1 MSDKLRNRIVGLL
14 ETAPV
19 IDGHND
25 LLICLRGKVRY
36 DFDKA
41 DIGQDRSDMG
51 LHTDIPRLRAG
62 GVGGQFWSVFV
73 PGSMTGQTAVTA
85 TLEQIDAAKTMIDRY
100 DDLALATTADD
111 IEAAFRD
118 GRIASL
124 LGAEGGHSIDCS
136 LGTLRMLYAL
146 GVRYMT
152 LTHTSNT
159 PWADSGTDEPKV
171 GGLSRFGREVVTE
184 MNRIGMMVDLSHVAP
199 TTMRT
204 ALEVSEAPAF
214 FSHSNT
220 LALCSHPRNVP
231 DDVLRTVGETNG
243 MVMATFVPGFLTEK
257 GREWMDAAEAFEDAC
272 EAEYAHEEGD
282 VAYRKVRQRR
292 AEWLEDNPCPP
303 TSTKDV
309 ADHIEHIRDL
319 AGVDC
324 VGIGGDLDGIGN
336 TPVDIPDVT
345 AYPTLLE
352 ELAGRGWSD
361 ADLAKLTSGNL
372 IRVLR
377 ETEAAAERL
386 SKHSG
391 PSMKTFD
398 ELDGD

>member
-1 MSDKLRNRIVGLL
+1 MSDKLRNRIVGVLGRS
-14 ETAPV
+14 PV

-41 DIGQDRSDMG
+41 DISQNRSDMG
-51 LHTDIPRLRAG
+51 LHTDIPRLRTG

-73 PGSMTGQTAVTA
+73 PGSMAGHTAVTA
-85 TLEQIDAAKTMIDRY
+85 TLEQIDAAKAMIARY
-100 DDLALATTADD
+100 DDLAFASTADE
-111 IEAAFRD
+111 IEKAFD
-118 GRIASL
+118 NGQIASL

-136 LGTLRMLYAL
+136 LGTLRMLYEL

-159 PWADSGTDEPKV
+159 PWADSGTDEPNV
-171 GGLSRFGREVVTE
+171 GGLSPFGREVVAE

-214 FSHSNT
+214 FSHSNA
-220 LALCSHPRNVP
+220 LSLCSHPRNVP
-231 DDVLRTVGETNG
+231 DDVLRMVGQSHG
-243 MVMATFVPGFLTEK
+243 IVMATFVPGFLTEE
-257 GREWMDAAEAFEDAC
+257 GREWMDAAEAFEDEC
-272 EAEYAHEEGD
+272 EAEHAHEGAD
-282 VAYRKVRQRR
+282 VAYRKVRECR
-292 AEWLEDNPCPP
+292 AEWLADNPCPK

-309 ADHIEHIRDL
+309 ADHIEYIRDI

-336 TPVDIPDVT
+336 TPIDIPDVT

-352 ELAGRGWSD
+352 ELASRKWSD
-361 ADLAKLTSGNL
+361 ADLAKLASENV

-377 ETEAAAERL
+377 DTETVSERL
-386 SKHSG
+386 SKRAG
-391 PSMKTFD
+391 PSMKTFA
-398 ELDGD
+398 ELDGE